1 MAATWGG
8 LFNVV
13 ALAVLVQVAAA
24 ATYTVGGSEGG
35 WDLST
40 DLLTWASA
48 QTFVPG
54 DSLSKFAMLS
64 AQLSFL
70 FGRGNLFYI
79 MFIGA
84 ELGSLSVGTSW
95 SSVAA
100 LIPVKCCLQASHTL
114 HPTMWWR

>member
-8 LFNVV
+8 FINVV

-40 DLLTWASA
+40 DLQTWASA

-64 AQLSFL
+64 AQLSFCL
-70 FGRGNLFYI
+70 
-79 MFIGA
+79 A
-84 ELGSLSVGTSW
+84 VGI
-95 SSVAA
+95 SS
-100 LIPVKCCLQASHTL
+100 I
-114 HPTMWWR
+114 